1 MLETAI
7 EAAYAAGNFVMEA
20 YGAIEAN
27 HVDLKGQGDYV
38 THADKE
44 SEDIIIQTI
53 QKQYPDHSFYGEEA
67 GYQNSGSDYVWVI
80 DPIDGTTNFIQ
91 GIPQFSISIALM
103 YQNEIQV
110 GVVYDPL
117 KKEMFRAEKGKGAFL
132 NDKPIRVPQ
141 LDDLSKAILTTG
153 FPYRIYPYIDDFM
166 NIFKELFFV
175 TGGIRR
181 MGSAALDLAYTAC
194 GRFHGYFE
202 LKLAPYDIAAG
213 ILILEE
219 AGGKVSGFQGEN
231 DYFKTGNVIGGSQKV
246 HELILNVTKKYSIS

>member
-7 EAAYAAGNFVMEA
+7 KAAYAAGHLVMEA
-20 YGAIEAN
+20 YGDIETE
-27 HVDLKGQGDYV
+27 HVDAKGQGDYV
-38 THADKE
+38 TYADKAAE
-44 SEDIIIQTI
+44 EVIVQTI
-53 QKQYPDHSFYGEEA
+53 KNTCPDHSFYGEEA
-67 GYQNSGSDYVWVI
+67 GFQNSGSDYVWII

-103 YQNEIQV
+103 YKNTLQV

-117 KKEMFRAEKGKGAFL
+117 KKELFRAEKGKGACL
-132 NDKPIRVPQ
+132 NHRPIHVPR
-141 LDDLSKAILTTG
+141 LDDTRKAILTTG
-153 FPYRIYPYIDDFM
+153 FPFRIHPYIDDFLQ
-166 NIFKELFFV
+166 IFNALFLV

-213 ILILEE
+213 LLILEE
-219 AGGKVSGFQGEN
+219 AGGIFSDFQGTQKCFE
-231 DYFKTGNVIGGSQKV
+231 TGNVIGGSKAV
-246 HELILNVTKKYSIS
+246 HELILNVTRQYPIL